1 MDKKSKIAILGAG
14 VEGIAAA
21 EYLLRNGY
29 ENVTVFDSKNH
40 IEGVLPAGV
49 NVNLG
54 FNFLESPDSPIYDY
68 DVLFRSPGIHTSR
81 LNKARGTGIK
91 VTSTTQFFFENCPGL
106 IVGVTGTKGKG
117 TTSSLIYEILKA
129 DGRNVYLG
137 GNIGESPL
145 KFLDELSS
153 DSIVVLELSSFQL
166 QDLTL
171 SPQAAVVLMT
181 TSEHLDY
188 HADNEEYWE
197 AKKPILM
204 FQGGDDFAVLNR
216 DYPYCRQFI
225 KLGQGEKFLV
235 SRYGGFNFFGD
246 HNADDSLKINNG
258 REHNDGHEGDIKLS
272 IEQGAFVFDGRL
284 VFTEN
289 GIEADV
295 CGVEE
300 VGLMG
305 DHNLENV
312 LAAVTVAIK
321 FNVSLEMVREVV
333 RKFKGLEHRLE
344 FVENVNG
351 VHFFNDS
358 FSTTPETSIAAVYAF
373 KEPVMLIAGGSDKSA
388 DYSEWGLLLQKNPN
402 LKAVFLIGLM
412 ADRMERALRAAA
424 VKLGSRGDGDM
435 TGVREFPVKIYR
447 CESLEEAVET
457 AYEIGVDGDSVVMS
471 PAAASFDMFIN
482 YKYRGAAFKKI
493 VHHLK
498 GYL

>member
-1 MDKKSKIAILGAG
+1 M
-14 VEGIAAA
+14 AAA
-21 EYLLRNGY
+21 EYLVRNGY
-29 ENVTVFDSKNH
+29 EKLTVFDSKNV
-40 IEGVLPAGV
+40 IEGVIPAGV
-49 NVNLG
+49 NVSLG
-54 FNFLESPDSPIYDY
+54 LDFLGSPDSPIYDY

-81 LNKARGTGIK
+81 LDKARKMGLK
-91 VTSTTQFFFENCPGL
+91 VTNTTEFFFENCPGL

-117 TTSSLIYEILKA
+117 TTSTLIYNIFKK
-129 DGRNVYLG
+129 DGRDVYLG

-153 DSIVVLELSSFQL
+153 DSITVLELSSFQL

-188 HADNEEYWE
+188 HADKKEYWE

-204 FQGGDDFAVLNR
+204 LQGENDFAVLNC
-216 DYPYCRQFI
+216 DYAYCSQFI
-225 KLGQGEKFLV
+225 KLGRGEKFLV
-235 SRYGGFNFFGD
+235 SKYDGRSRCGIFRDKRYGFESVEKSHSNVGVA
-246 HNADDSLKINNG
+246 NAAGTKDVVESVSNEKLEIN
-258 REHNDGHEGDIKLS
+258 K
-272 IEQGAFVFDGRL
+272 GAFVFDGRL
-284 VFTEN
+284 IFTEN
-289 GIEADV
+289 GVEADV
-295 CGVEE
+295 CGADE
-300 VGLMG
+300 VGLLG
-305 DHNLENV
+305 EHNLENV
-312 LAAVTVAIK
+312 LAAITVAVK
-321 FNVSLEMVREVV
+321 LNVSLETVREAV
-333 RKFKGLEHRLE
+333 REFKGLEHRLE

-373 KEPVMLIAGGSDKSA
+373 KEPVMLIAGGSDKGA
-388 DYSEWGLLLQKNPN
+388 DYSGWGLMLQKNPN

-412 ADRMERALRAAA
+412 ADRMERELRAAA
-424 VKLGSRGDGDM
+424 VELNARPDGDM

-447 CESLEEAVET
+447 CDSLDAAVET

-471 PAAASFDMFIN
+471 PAAASFDMFKN

-498 GYL
+498 GVL

>member
-1 MDKKSKIAILGAG
+1 M
-14 VEGIAAA
+14 EGIAAA
-21 EYLLRNGY
+21 EYLVRNGY
-29 ENVTVFDSKNH
+29 ENVTVFDSKKE
-40 IEGVLPAGV
+40 IEGVIPAGS
-49 NVNLG
+49 NVSLG
-54 FNFLESPDSPIYDY
+54 INFLESPDSPIYDY
-68 DVLFRSPGIHTSR
+68 EVLFRSPGIHTSR
-81 LNKARGTGIK
+81 LDKARKMGVK
-91 VTSTTQFFFENCPGL
+91 VTSTTEFFFENCPGF

-117 TTSSLIYEILKA
+117 TTSSLIYEILKK
-129 DGRNVYLG
+129 DGRDVYLG

-188 HADNEEYWE
+188 HADKEEYWE

-204 FQGGDDFAVLNR
+204 FQGGNDFAVLNR
-216 DYPYCRQFI
+216 DYAYCGQFI
-225 KLGQGEKFLV
+225 KLGQGEKYLI
-235 SRYGGFNFFGD
+235 SRY
-246 HNADDSLKINNG
+246 DDRS
-258 REHNDGHEGDIKLS
+258 RC
-272 IEQGAFVFDGRL
+272 IESGKKPGIDKGAFVFNGRL

-289 GIEADV
+289 GIEADI
-295 CGVEE
+295 CGVDE

-305 DHNLENV
+305 EHNLENV
-312 LAAVTVAIK
+312 LAAITVAIK
-321 FNVSLEMVREVV
+321 MNVSLEVVREAV
-333 RKFKGLEHRLE
+333 REFKGLEHRLE

-351 VHFFNDS
+351 VHFYNDS

-373 KEPVMLIAGGSDKSA
+373 KEPVMLIAGGSDKGA
-388 DYSEWGLLLQKNPN
+388 DYSEWGLMLQKNPN

-412 ADRMERALRAAA
+412 ANRMEQALRAAA
-424 VKLGSRGDGDM
+424 AELSSRGDGAISEFNNAEKKNGANVKSSEDLDI
-435 TGVREFPVKIYR
+435 TGIREFPVKIYR

-471 PAAASFDMFIN
+471 PAAASFDMFKN
-482 YKYRGAAFKKI
+482 YKYRGAAFKQI

-498 GYL
+498 GNL